1 MADMTCDVVVVG
13 AGMAG
18 ASVAAEIAR
27 ERSVVVVE
35 AETVAGRHSTG
46 RSAASYLP
54 SYGSG
59 AVRALT
65 VASRALYD
73 EMSEVAGVPL
83 LTPRAYLAIAHDG
96 ESVSAVDALLEQYGH
111 LERLSA
117 EQAHGLCPALRPDVV
132 TGGALDQSS
141 MDIDVAALHQ
151 AYLSLL
157 TRRGGALHRS
167 APAGRIRLLPG
178 GSWEVEAGALLIA
191 CDRVVDAAGAWAD
204 EVAAVAGVRL
214 LGIQPKR
221 RTIFLSP
228 TSRPDSIAT
237 WPIVVDACERWYFK
251 PEGGDHVL
259 VSPAEETDCPPS
271 DARPDELAI
280 AQTIDAVNAVTTFGL
295 RSVSHSWAGLRS
307 FVPDRMPVVGSWPE
321 HPGFDFLAGQGGY
334 GIQMGPAL
342 AVFAADHVV
351 HGRLTPA
358 SADFGVGLEELAPG
372 RLRDTAG
379 RTPPEGGARPEDE
392 AG

>member
-1 MADMTCDVVVVG
+1 VVERLTCDVAVIG

-27 ERSVVVVE
+27 ERSVIVLE
-35 AETVAGRHSTG
+35 AEPVTGRHSTG

-73 EMSEVAGVPL
+73 EMSEIAGVPL
-83 LTPRAYLAIAHDG
+83 LTPRAYLAVAHDAA
-96 ESVSAVDALLEQYGH
+96 SATAVEALLQQYDH
-111 LERLSA
+111 LERVSA
-117 EQAHGLCPALRPDVV
+117 DQAHALCPALRSDVV
-132 TGGALDQSS
+132 TAGALDFSS

-157 TRRGGALHRS
+157 TRRGGVLHRS
-167 APAGRIRLLPG
+167 APAQRIRQLPR
-178 GSWEVEAGALLIA
+178 GSWEVEAPDVLIS
-191 CDRVVDAAGAWAD
+191 CDHVVDAAGAWVD
-204 EVAAVAGVRL
+204 EVAVAAGVPP

-228 TSRPDSIAT
+228 ASQQVSLAT

-251 PEGGDHVL
+251 PEGDHVL

-280 AQTIDAVNAVTTFGL
+280 ARAIDAVNAVTTLGL

-307 FVPDRMPVVGSWPE
+307 FVSDRMPVVGSWPE
-321 HPGFDFLAGQGGY
+321 YPGFDFLAGQGGY
-334 GIQMGPAL
+334 GIQMAPAL
-342 AVFAADHVV
+342 AALAADQVV
-351 HGRLTPA
+351 HGRLTVA
-358 SADFGVGLEELAPG
+358 SEDFGVSLTDLAPI
-372 RLRDTAG
+372 RLRDTSG
-379 RTPPEGGARPEDE
+379 RTPPGGGARP
-392 AG
+392 GRN

>member
-1 MADMTCDVVVVG
+1 VVERLTCDVAVIG

-18 ASVAAEIAR
+18 ASVAAAIAR
-27 ERSVVVVE
+27 ERSVVVLE
-35 AETVAGRHSTG
+35 AEPVAGRHSTG

-54 SYGSG
+54 SYGTG

-73 EMSEVAGVPL
+73 EMSQVAGVPL
-83 LTPRAYLAIAHDG
+83 LTPRAYLAVAHDA
-96 ESVSAVDALLEQYGH
+96 ESVTALEGLLQEYDH
-111 LERLSA
+111 LEPVSSERA
-117 EQAHGLCPALRPDVV
+117 RALCPVLQPDVV
-132 TGGALDQSS
+132 TAGALDTSS

-157 TRRGGALHRS
+157 TRRGGTLHRS
-167 APAGRIRLLPG
+167 APVRQIRRSAS
-178 GSWEVEAGALLIA
+178 GSWEVETPDLLIS
-191 CDRVVDAAGAWAD
+191 CDRVVDAAGAWVD
-204 EVAAVAGVRL
+204 EVAAAAGVPL

-228 TSRPDSIAT
+228 TSQPVSMTA

-251 PEGGDHVL
+251 PQADHVL

-280 AQTIDAVNAVTTFGL
+280 ARTIDAVNAVTTLGM

-307 FVPDRMPVVGSWPE
+307 FVSDRIPVVGSWPE
-321 HPGFDFLAGQGGY
+321 HPGFDFVAGQGGY
-334 GIQMGPAL
+334 GIQMAPAL
-342 AVFAADHVV
+342 AVLAADHVL
-351 HGRLTPA
+351 HGRLTA
-358 SADFGVGLEELAPG
+358 TSENFGVSLGSLAPS
-372 RLRDTAG
+372 
-379 RTPPEGGARPEDE
+379 RTVHTQ
-392 AG
+392 